1 MLKGFEKEVTTLRF
15 GKQRNKGEK
24 NVVSGKNRCDN
35 DDSRY
40 LRKDVKKKKRGIG
53 VKEGRI
59 VQQWERLDRRG
70 IEIRQ
75 RRKREYLDLTDI
87 TSII

>member
-40 LRKDVKKKKRGIG
+40 LRKDVKKKKKRNRS
-53 VKEGRI
+53 E
-59 VQQWERLDRRG
+59 
-70 IEIRQ
+70 
-75 RRKREYLDLTDI
+75 RRKNCATVGK
-87 TSII
+87 TGS

>member
-40 LRKDVKKKKRGIG
+40 LRKDVKKKK
-53 VKEGRI
+53 KE
-59 VQQWERLDRRG
+59 E
-70 IEIRQ
+70 
-75 RRKREYLDLTDI
+75 
-87 TSII
+87 

>member
-1 MLKGFEKEVTTLRF
+1 M
-15 GKQRNKGEK
+15 
-24 NVVSGKNRCDN
+24 
-35 DDSRY
+35 
-40 LRKDVKKKKRGIG
+40 
-53 VKEGRI
+53 KEGRI